1 MPENVKEVPY
11 YVGIGKVCDKFER
24 FCAGNSVCHLNVCT
38 CPVNTKQIGREC
50 VPTIVALPGESCEL
64 QQMCLGFSHCIDGVC
79 RCVEGTRTYRGRC
92 ISPTTG
98 LSLNFMN

>member
-1 MPENVKEVPY
+1 MPENVKGNLLSRICDFEFLEVPY

-50 VPTIVALPGESCEL
+50 VPSE
-64 QQMCLGFSHCIDGVC
+64 Q
-79 RCVEGTRTYRGRC
+79 
-92 ISPTTG
+92 
-98 LSLNFMN
+98 SLIRRKFCNVWK